1 MPKPRSFRTALAAAA
16 LALAPALPAPA
27 AAAGDGGDLVSVQR
41 MSMELARDIADGAV
55 KACRAKGYQVSAVV
69 LDRNGD
75 TQALLRDVY
84 APRMTMDIARRKA
97 GAVILSGTASARLD
111 ADRPDISSDLNNL
124 DEVLTM
130 AGGLPVEAQGA
141 MVGAVAVSGA
151 PGGDID
157 AECAQAGLDAVS
169 DRLQFGGL

>member
-1 MPKPRSFRTALAAAA
+1 MPRNRFKTIRLTVLAMALGLPLPALAAEDQ
-16 LALAPALPAPA
+16 P
-27 AAAGDGGDLVSVQR
+27 DLVSVQR
-41 MSMELARDIADGAV
+41 MSMELARDIAQGAL

-69 LDRNGD
+69 VDRSGD

-84 APRMTMDIARRKA
+84 APRMTMEIAKEKA
-97 GAVILSGTASARLD
+97 GAVVLSGTPSAALD
-111 ADRPDISSDLNNL
+111 ANRSDIAADLNHL

-130 AGGLPVEAQGA
+130 AGGLPIEAQGS

-157 AECAQAGLDAVS
+157 AECAQAGLDQVA

>member
-1 MPKPRSFRTALAAAA
+1 MTPATCLRLAATVAVAA
-16 LALAPALPAPA
+16 LVLAPPTPTT
-27 AAAGDGGDLVSVQR
+27 AAGQPDLVQVRR
-41 MSMELARDIADGAV
+41 MSMELGRDIADGAV

-111 ADRPDISSDLNNL
+111 ADRPDISRDLNNL

-130 AGGLPVEAQGA
+130 AGGLPVEAQGT

-157 AECAQAGLDAVS
+157 AECAQAGLDKVA

>member
-1 MPKPRSFRTALAAAA
+1 MPSKPLRTARVTLLAMV
-16 LALAPALPAPA
+16 LALPLPAQA
-27 AAAGDGGDLVSVQR
+27 AQGQPDLVSVQR
-41 MSMELARDIADGAV
+41 MSMELARDIAQGAL

-69 LDRNGD
+69 VDRSGD

-84 APRMTMDIARRKA
+84 APRMTMEIAREKA
-97 GAVILSGTASARLD
+97 GAVILSGTASAALD
-111 ADRPDISSDLNNL
+111 ANRSDIASDLNHL

-130 AGGLPVEAQGA
+130 AGGLPIEAQGSL
-141 MVGAVAVSGA
+141 VGAVAVSGA

-157 AECAQAGLDAVS
+157 AECAQAGLDQVA

>member
-1 MPKPRSFRTALAAAA
+1 MRTRSVLRHAATAA
-16 LALAPALPAPA
+16 LALMLPMTAPTA
-27 AAAGDGGDLVSVQR
+27 AAQDQQALVQVQR
-41 MSMELARDIADGAV
+41 MSMEVARDIAEGAV

-69 LDRNGD
+69 LDRGGD

-84 APRMTMDIARRKA
+84 APRMTMEIAKEKA
-97 GAVILSGTASARLD
+97 GAVILSGTPSAQLD
-111 ADRPDISSDLNNL
+111 ANRADIASDLNHL

-130 AGGLPVEAQGA
+130 AGGLPVEAQGSL
-141 MVGAVAVSGA
+141 VGAVAVSGA

-157 AECAQAGLDAVS
+157 AECAQAGLDQVA